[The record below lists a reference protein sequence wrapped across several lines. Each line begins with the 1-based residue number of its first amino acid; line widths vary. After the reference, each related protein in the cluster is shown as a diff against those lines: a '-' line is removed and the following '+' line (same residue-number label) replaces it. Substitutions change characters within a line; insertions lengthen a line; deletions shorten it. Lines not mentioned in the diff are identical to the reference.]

1 MTLIKTLLPVAVAS
15 LCIYAQEVHGINGFM
30 NVLGFVY
37 ISAFILIAIVSNIE
51 QVQVEFY
58 KQSPEIL
65 ENPLSRILAPT
76 SVTLLLIF
84 FGHFV
89 LATVYA
95 LSWILTFYA
104 ASEGEK
110 IVKQESESI

>member
-1 MTLIKTLLPVAVAS
+1 MARIKSLLPFVVAS
-15 LCIYAQEVHGINGFM
+15 
-30 NVLGFVY
+30 LGFVY
-37 ISAFILIAIVSNIE
+37 ISAFVLIAIVSNIE

-65 ENPLSRILAPT
+65 ENLLSRILAPT

-84 FGHFV
+84 FGHFI

-95 LSWILTFYA
+95 LSWMLTFYA
-104 ASEGEK
+104 ASEGKK
-110 IVKQESESI
+110 IAKQEDEGL

>member
-1 MTLIKTLLPVAVAS
+1 MTRIKSFLHVAVAS
-15 LCIYAQEVHGINGFM
+15 LCIYAQEAHEINGFM

-37 ISAFILIAIVSNIE
+37 ISAFVLTAIVSNIE

-65 ENPLSRILAPT
+65 ENPLSRILAPA

-95 LSWILTFYA
+95 LNWMLAFYA
-104 ASEGEK
+104 ASEGKK
-110 IVKQESESI
+110 IAKQEGESI